1 MARPYNPKYDSVL
14 GPMREPSP
22 PPASTETDQHAHAFP
37 HDASFLAQLDPSR
50 VGVHDTE
57 AALTHLFGDVVGQP
71 QEDEKPQGN
80 AHGEHAHAHGHDH
93 GEYTPTLASHEVPN
107 VVETLPVPTPP
118 AGTNDNDKSLDI
130 DPSIKTQDDSTV
142 TGAGTSAPV
151 KRKAT
156 SRANMLARGGACEYC
171 KKRKLKCSAEV
182 PSCSNCKKIDKE
194 CVYSQ
199 KKQRSKIRV
208 LEDRLQELEK
218 RLDHPTPVL
227 SSNTHAVIATV
238 EGEGGMSIDTF
249 PTLST
254 FEIDEPD
261 LMTLADAAAGD
272 TTVEFD
278 AWEGLSPEI
287 IVSEIVKA
295 ITSGRSHDA
304 GNGEGKSI
312 GGKIVSHLIHLYVT
326 PPSIPDIHAALSPTA
341 LLRRLSD
348 KGDRPIHPSLL
359 LALIPYL
366 LPLSPSK
373 TLQLPTLPILIQT
386 HGKNLINLAITN
398 SDPRVIDL
406 ATACALRT
414 FWYYTESKYFEGWM
428 ESSLAI
434 GWIRS
439 AGLDKLG
446 YVGERYTSHQQ
457 MTPKREERLER
468 EKKFR
473 FAFSKPVSIPPPKD
487 GAELGERINLFW
499 FAYMVDRV
507 GSFAGRRWASS
518 FSDEEV
524 TTPWPKAEYDTDESL
539 LDNRT
544 ILDFMNLSIPQD
556 ASKDSLEA
564 ASVKALALV
573 FHAQRL
579 FDTPP
584 SISTPDRVSLLIS
597 ITKGYIS
604 TYGSVEQT
612 VSPVSCTNGGSKNQ
626 VWITLYAT
634 LAFLHAREEID
645 AIKGTEKEYF
655 LKSIEA
661 IGNVLDV
668 VKIMQN
674 AGNAELEGLG
684 LLSALLFFH
693 LCRLTVKYI
702 ERFSPSQ
709 RLEYGLTNEENERMI
724 SDLKGMRAGLE
735 NALRTLVKKTRF
747 AIVGSQLLENIA
759 LGSDF
764 KLGEYERP
772 DNIV

>member
-22 PPASTETDQHAHAFP
+22 PPPSTEAGQHAHAFP
-37 HDASFLAQLDPSR
+37 HDPSFLAQLDPSR
-50 VGVHDTE
+50 VGVNDTE
-57 AALTHLFGDVVGQP
+57 AALTHLFGDVVGQS
-71 QEDEKPQGN
+71 QQDEKSQGN
-80 AHGEHAHAHGHDH
+80 PPDAD
-93 GEYTPTLASHEVPN
+93 EYTPTLASHEVPN
-107 VVETLPVPTPP
+107 VVEKLPVPTPP
-118 AGTNDNDKSLDI
+118 TGTDNNDEPLDI
-130 DPSIKTQDDSTV
+130 DPSLQPQDDDTGIGSV
-142 TGAGTSAPV
+142 EGAGTSVPA

-182 PSCSNCKKIDKE
+182 PSCSNCKKINKE

-218 RLDHPTPVL
+218 RLDHPNLPPSTPHPIT
-227 SSNTHAVIATV
+227 NTVETTI
-238 EGEGGMSIDTF
+238 EGEGGLSIDTF

-272 TTVEFD
+272 ANVEFD

-287 IVSEIVKA
+287 IVGEIIKA
-295 ITSGRSHDA
+295 ITSGRSHDD
-304 GNGEGKSI
+304 GEGKSI

-326 PPSIPDIHAALSPTA
+326 PPSIPDIHAALSSTA

-373 TLQLPTLPILIQT
+373 TLHSPTLPTLIQT

-406 ATACALRT
+406 ATACVLRA

-457 MTPKREERLER
+457 MTPEREARLER
-468 EKKFR
+468 ERKFR

-499 FAYMVDRV
+499 FAYMVDRG
-507 GSFAGRRWASS
+507 GSFAGWRWPSS
-518 FSDEEV
+518 ISDEEI
-524 TTPWPKAEYDTDESL
+524 TTPWPKAEYGTDGSL

-544 ILDFMNLSIPQD
+544 ILDFINPSIPED
-556 ASKDSLEA
+556 ASQDSLEA
-564 ASVKALALV
+564 ASVKALTLV

-584 SISTPDRVSLLIS
+584 SVSTPDRTSLLIS
-597 ITKGYIS
+597 ITKRYIS

-612 VSPVSCTNGGSKNQ
+612 VSPVTCTNGGSKNQ

-634 LAFLHAREEID
+634 LAFLHAREEVD
-645 AIKGTEKEYF
+645 APKGIEKNHF

-684 LLSALLFFH
+684 LFSGLLLFH
-693 LCRLTVKYI
+693 LCRLTIKYI
-702 ERFSPSQ
+702 ERFSSSQPS
-709 RLEYGLTNEENERMI
+709 EHGSADEENRKVL
-724 SDLKGMRAGLE
+724 SDLKGMRLGLN
-735 NALRTLVKKTRF
+735 NALNTLVKKTRF
-747 AIVGSQLLENIA
+747 AVVGSQLLENIA
-759 LGSDF
+759 LGSEF
-764 KLGEYERP
+764 KTGEYERP